1 MRRRALLTTG
11 GALALGVL
19 AGCASDQPADETTPD
34 GTTGTTTNS
43 PTDAP
48 TTTTADD
55 DGDAAEFGS
64 LYRMED
70 NYAAEVTYSDAMS
83 DVSGTAT
90 VRYHGEDYYQRIEP
104 DDTEDVIELY
114 HVDGTDYV
122 VMNGEMCIK
131 NPGPSME
138 PEESSVDTEADT
150 YVEKPDAGLT
160 AKGTSTIDGD
170 EVYVFEVGGEDV
182 EDTLTLYVLVSTGHL
197 RRVESDWGRID
208 FHSWG
213 DVEPIT
219 PPDMECQE
227 FGS

>member
-1 MRRRALLTTG
+1 MRRRTLITTG
-11 GALALGVL
+11 AAVGVSLL
-19 AGCASDQPADETTPD
+19 AGCGGDGTPSGTGTDPPTEAPADTP
-34 GTTGTTTNS
+34 
-43 PTDAP
+43 A
-48 TTTTADD
+48 TTAAGENG
-55 DGDAAEFGS
+55 DGAAQFGD
-64 LYRMED
+64 LYRMQE
-70 NYAAEVTYSDAMS
+70 NYAAEVTFSEQES
-83 DVSGTAT
+83 GVSGTAT
-90 VRYHGEDYYQRIEP
+90 IRYHGEDYYQRIEP
-104 DDTEDVIELY
+104 DDTEDVYELY

-122 VMNGEMCIK
+122 VINEETCIK

-160 AKGTSTIDGD
+160 ARGTTTIDGM
-170 EVYVFEVGGEDV
+170 EVYVFEVTGEDV
-182 EDTLTLYVLVSTGHL
+182 EGTLTLYVSVSTGYL

-213 DVEPIT
+213 EVEPIT